1 MSTKGGSTGQEKEP
15 LEKKIRLNPL
25 YGALQ
30 TNGTV
35 CQGAVAKIKSEA
47 GGDDG
52 GGGRDE
58 CIGVTTTNTNN
69 IRRAYMVVQEDGGNL
84 EDEDEDTP
92 IIPGGS
98 YIPRGGTPGQ
108 LQVNPPIW
116 CPPDQ

>member
-58 CIGVTTTNTNN
+58 CIGPGVIYNL
-69 IRRAYMVVQEDGGNL
+69 RGGN
-84 EDEDEDTP
+84 
-92 IIPGGS
+92 
-98 YIPRGGTPGQ
+98 PRKN
-108 LQVNPPIW
+108 V
-116 CPPDQ
+116 